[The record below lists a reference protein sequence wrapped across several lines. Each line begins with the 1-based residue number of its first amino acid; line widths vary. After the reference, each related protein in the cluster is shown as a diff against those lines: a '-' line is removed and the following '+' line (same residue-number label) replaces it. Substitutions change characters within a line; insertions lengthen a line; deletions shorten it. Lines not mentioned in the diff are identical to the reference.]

1 MIYLKYDLA
10 TGHGLGL
17 RKQSSKAP
25 APENSE
31 AIGYLLIEEELNP
44 QEWTVDLGTLSL
56 TPRVKDSAEIDA
68 ENMPLLR
75 AARDQKL
82 AACDWRVVVDSPLS
96 EAQKQEWMVYRQ
108 ALRDLPSTIQG
119 PLLSLEDVV
128 WPSEPG

>member
-1 MIYLKYDLA
+1 MIFFKYDLA

-25 APENSE
+25 PPENSE
-31 AIGYLLIEEELNP
+31 VIGYLPVDSEIEP

-56 TPRVKDSAEIDA
+56 TPRSKSPEELDE
-68 ENMPLLR
+68 ENMALLR
-75 AARDQKL
+75 AARDVKL
-82 AACDWRVVVDSPLS
+82 GLCDWRVVADSPLS
-96 EAQKQEWMVYRQ
+96 EAQRSEWMVYRQ

-128 WPSEPG
+128 WPSEPS